1 MKNFGY
7 YKNNIDSIL
16 ENSFT
21 NSDKFKRNLSVVMGA
36 MKYSKILREFLPY
49 IMK

>member
-21 NSDKFKRNLSVVMGA
+21 NSDKFKRKFIGSYGS
-36 MKYSKILREFLPY
+36 YEIL
-49 IMK
+49 